1 MVVHVSDITS
11 GEPEAIAATLKRAAT
26 SQTSLFLV
34 VCIDDGPGTH
44 TRLRSASLAA
54 IIDEARGRTN
64 GKAHASTQLCVGDV
78 RMDRDRYEVTRGGR
92 PIQLS
97 PMEYT
102 LLEFF
107 LLHHDRA
114 LSEEV
119 PMRSVFRSTA
129 KGGRFNT
136 LWVHIHR
143 LRKKIDGPADVPL
156 IHTIKGRGY
165 ILKSLR
171 QPEAAVAHA

>member
-26 SQTSLFLV
+26 SHASLFLV
-34 VCIDDGPGTH
+34 VCIDDGPGT
-44 TRLRSASLAA
+44 RSRSDSLAA

-92 PIQLS
+92 SIQLS

-107 LLHHDRA
+107 LLYHDRA

-119 PMRSVFRSTA
+119 LMRSVFRSAA

-143 LRKKIDGPADVPL
+143 LRKKVDGPADVPL
-156 IHTIKGRGY
+156 IHTIKGHGY
-165 ILKSLR
+165 ILKSPR
-171 QPEAAVAHA
+171 QPEAGASPA